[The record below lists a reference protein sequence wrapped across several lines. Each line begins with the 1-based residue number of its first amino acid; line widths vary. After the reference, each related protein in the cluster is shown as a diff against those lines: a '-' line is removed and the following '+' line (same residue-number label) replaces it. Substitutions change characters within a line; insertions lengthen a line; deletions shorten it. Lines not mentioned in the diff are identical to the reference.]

1 MIKPR
6 LKNVSHIFIFIFIFC
21 RLKHNLDENKIHA
34 ESFFF
39 ENMKKKK
46 IVYLI

>member
-6 LKNVSHIFIFIFIFC
+6 LKNVSHIFIFIFC
-21 RLKHNLDENKIHA
+21 RLKQNLDENKIHA
-34 ESFFF
+34 ESSFF
-39 ENMKKKK
+39 ENMKKK